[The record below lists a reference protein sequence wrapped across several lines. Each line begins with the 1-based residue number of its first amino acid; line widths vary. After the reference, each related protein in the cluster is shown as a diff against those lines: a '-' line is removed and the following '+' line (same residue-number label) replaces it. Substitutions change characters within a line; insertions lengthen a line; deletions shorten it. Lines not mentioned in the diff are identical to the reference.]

1 MRMRRRQRGGKT
13 DQEEKDTYL
22 LEAAVIDDPDKVAD
36 ALDAGANVNTKDN
49 DGRTS
54 LILASRHG
62 HTEIVTMLLANGADV
77 NAKNNDGWT
86 ALIVASFYGHTEIV
100 TMLLEKGADVNAK
113 NNDGYTALIMASERE
128 HMEIVIDLLANGA
141 DVNAKDDN
149 DYTAL
154 DWAVEFGHTSVV
166 ELLEKAIKTEQETRS
181 NKQNA
186 MGLVRDRH
194 EKVPSLQT
202 LSHRNIDTHAT
213 MLYNKAA
220 TDGIVPAI
228 GSKLGGKRKTRK
240 YKKSKKSKRRQKK
253 TTRRQ
258 RR

>member
-22 LEAAVIDDPDKVAD
+22 LEAAVIDDPDKVTD

-54 LILASRHG
+54 LILASRH
-62 HTEIVTMLLANGADV
+62 
-77 NAKNNDGWT
+77 
-86 ALIVASFYGHTEIV
+86 GHTEIV